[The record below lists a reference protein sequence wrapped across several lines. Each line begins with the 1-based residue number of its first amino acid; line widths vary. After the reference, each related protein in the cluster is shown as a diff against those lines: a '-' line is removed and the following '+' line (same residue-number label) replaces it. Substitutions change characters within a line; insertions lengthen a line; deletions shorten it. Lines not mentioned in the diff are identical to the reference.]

1 MVLED
6 TTMESGLQIDKI
18 IFINDQLHLVMDIV
32 MAMDMAM
39 AMDMVDMEDISMESA
54 HLRIL
59 PCPAL
64 AKEKLKLTLD
74 MAMDTA
80 MAMDWEAMAMGTLMA
95 TVMAMVAM
103 VDTVDISMENEHQK
117 ICLKMVS
124 VKGKPRLMPD
134 MVLGLAMV
142 LGMVMDM
149 DMVKDMG
156 MVMDTDMERDRLMR
170 SK

>member
-1 MVLED
+1 
-6 TTMESGLQIDKI
+6 
-18 IFINDQLHLVMDIV
+18 MDIV
-32 MAMDMAM
+32 MAMD
-39 AMDMVDMEDISMESA
+39 MDMVDMEDISMESA

-80 MAMDWEAMAMGTLMA
+80 MAMDWEAMAMDTLMA
-95 TVMAMVAM
+95 TVMAM
-103 VDTVDISMENEHQK
+103 VDTVDISMENEHQR

-124 VKGKPRLMPD
+124 VKGKLRLMPD

-142 LGMVMDM
+142 LDLMDMDM
-149 DMVKDMG
+149 DMVLGMVMDMG
-156 MVMDTDMERDRLMR
+156 MVMDTDMERDQLMR
-170 SK
+170 SKGYKDTA

>member
-1 MVLED
+1 
-6 TTMESGLQIDKI
+6 
-18 IFINDQLHLVMDIV
+18 MDIV
-32 MAMDMAM
+32 MAMD
-39 AMDMVDMEDISMESA
+39 MDMVDMEDISMESA

-80 MAMDWEAMAMGTLMA
+80 MAMDWEAMAMDTLMA
-95 TVMAMVAM
+95 TVMAM
-103 VDTVDISMENEHQK
+103 VDTVDISMENEHQR

-124 VKGKPRLMPD
+124 VKGKLRLMPD

-142 LGMVMDM
+142 LDLMDMDMDMVLGMVMDM
-149 DMVKDMG
+149 DMVMDMG
-156 MVMDTDMERDRLMR
+156 MVMDTDMERDQLMR
-170 SK
+170 SKGYKDTA

>member
-18 IFINDQLHLVMDIV
+18 IFINDQLHIV
-32 MAMDMAM
+32 MAMD
-39 AMDMVDMEDISMESA
+39 MDMVDMEDISMESA

-80 MAMDWEAMAMGTLMA
+80 MAMDWEAMAMDTLMA

-124 VKGKPRLMPD
+124 VKGKLRLMPD
-134 MVLGLAMV
+134 MDL
-142 LGMVMDM
+142 VMDM
-149 DMVKDMG
+149 G
-156 MVMDTDMERDRLMR
+156 MAMDTDMERDLPMI
-170 SK
+170 SKGYKDTA

>member
-1 MVLED
+1 
-6 TTMESGLQIDKI
+6 
-18 IFINDQLHLVMDIV
+18 MDIV
-32 MAMDMAM
+32 MAMD
-39 AMDMVDMEDISMESA
+39 MDMVDMEDISMESA
-54 HLRIL
+54 HLRIF

-80 MAMDWEAMAMGTLMA
+80 MAMDWEAMAMDTLMA

-103 VDTVDISMENEHQK
+103 VDTVDISMENEHQR

-124 VKGKPRLMPD
+124 VKGKLRLMPD

-142 LGMVMDM
+142 LDLMDMDMDMVLGMVMDM
-149 DMVKDMG
+149 DMVMDMG
-156 MVMDTDMERDRLMR
+156 MVMDTDMERDQLMR
-170 SK
+170 SKGYKDTA

>member
-6 TTMESGLQIDKI
+6 TTMESGLQIVKI
-18 IFINDQLHLVMDIV
+18 IFINDQLHLVIG

-59 PCPAL
+59 PCPEL
-64 AKEKLKLTLD
+64 AKEKLKLTRD

-80 MAMDWEAMAMGTLMA
+80 MVMDWEAMAMGTLMA

-103 VDTVDISMENEHQK
+103 VDTVDISMENEHQR

-124 VKGKPRLMPD
+124 VKGKLRLMPD

-149 DMVKDMG
+149 VMDMG
-156 MVMDTDMERDRLMR
+156 MVMDTDMEKDQLM
-170 SK
+170 

>member
-1 MVLED
+1 
-6 TTMESGLQIDKI
+6 
-18 IFINDQLHLVMDIV
+18 MDIV
-32 MAMDMAM
+32 MAMD
-39 AMDMVDMEDISMESA
+39 MDMVDMEDISMESA

-80 MAMDWEAMAMGTLMA
+80 MAMDWEAMAMDTLMA

-103 VDTVDISMENEHQK
+103 VDTVDISMENEHQR

-124 VKGKPRLMPD
+124 VKGKLRLMPD

-142 LGMVMDM
+142 LDLMDMDMDMVLGMVMDM
-149 DMVKDMG
+149 DMVMDMG
-156 MVMDTDMERDRLMR
+156 MVMDTDMERDPLMR
-170 SK
+170 SKGYKDTA

>member
-1 MVLED
+1 
-6 TTMESGLQIDKI
+6 
-18 IFINDQLHLVMDIV
+18 MDIV

-80 MAMDWEAMAMGTLMA
+80 MAMDWEAMAMDTLMA

-103 VDTVDISMENEHQK
+103 VDTVDISMENEHQR

-124 VKGKPRLMPD
+124 VKGKLRLMPD

-142 LGMVMDM
+142 LDLMDMDMDMVLGMVMDM
-149 DMVKDMG
+149 DMVMDMG
-156 MVMDTDMERDRLMR
+156 MVMDTDMERDPLMR
-170 SK
+170 SKGYKDTA

>member
-1 MVLED
+1 
-6 TTMESGLQIDKI
+6 
-18 IFINDQLHLVMDIV
+18 MDIV

-80 MAMDWEAMAMGTLMA
+80 MAMDWEAMAMDTLMA

-103 VDTVDISMENEHQK
+103 VDTVDISMENEHQR

-124 VKGKPRLMPD
+124 VKGKLRLMPD

-142 LGMVMDM
+142 LDLMDMDMDMVLGMVMDM
-149 DMVKDMG
+149 DMVMDMG
-156 MVMDTDMERDRLMR
+156 MVMDTDMEKDQLMR
-170 SK
+170 SKGYKDTA

>member
-1 MVLED
+1 
-6 TTMESGLQIDKI
+6 
-18 IFINDQLHLVMDIV
+18 MDIV
-32 MAMDMAM
+32 MAMD
-39 AMDMVDMEDISMESA
+39 MDMVDMEDISMESA

-80 MAMDWEAMAMGTLMA
+80 MAMDWEAMAMDTLMA

-103 VDTVDISMENEHQK
+103 VDTVDISMENEHQR

-124 VKGKPRLMPD
+124 VKGKLRLMPD

-142 LGMVMDM
+142 LDLMDMDM
-149 DMVKDMG
+149 DMVLGMVMDMG
-156 MVMDTDMERDRLMR
+156 MVMDTDMERDQLMR
-170 SK
+170 SKGYKDTA

>member
-1 MVLED
+1 
-6 TTMESGLQIDKI
+6 
-18 IFINDQLHLVMDIV
+18 MDIV

-80 MAMDWEAMAMGTLMA
+80 MAMDWEAMAMDTLMA
-95 TVMAMVAM
+95 TVMAM
-103 VDTVDISMENEHQK
+103 VDTVDISMENEHQR

-124 VKGKPRLMPD
+124 VKGKLRLMPD

-142 LGMVMDM
+142 LDLMDMDM
-149 DMVKDMG
+149 DMVLGMVMDMG
-156 MVMDTDMERDRLMR
+156 MVMDTDMERDQLMR
-170 SK
+170 SKGYKDTA

>member
-1 MVLED
+1 
-6 TTMESGLQIDKI
+6 
-18 IFINDQLHLVMDIV
+18 MDIV

-80 MAMDWEAMAMGTLMA
+80 MAMDWEAMAMDTLMA

-103 VDTVDISMENEHQK
+103 VDTVDISMENEHQR

-124 VKGKPRLMPD
+124 VKGKLRLMPD

-142 LGMVMDM
+142 LDLMDMDMDMVLGMVMDM
-149 DMVKDMG
+149 DMVMDMG
-156 MVMDTDMERDRLMR
+156 MVMDTDMERDQLMR
-170 SK
+170 SKGYKDTA

>member
-1 MVLED
+1 
-6 TTMESGLQIDKI
+6 
-18 IFINDQLHLVMDIV
+18 MDIV
-32 MAMDMAM
+32 MAMD
-39 AMDMVDMEDISMESA
+39 MDMVDMEDISMESA

-80 MAMDWEAMAMGTLMA
+80 MAMDWEAMAMDTLMA

-103 VDTVDISMENEHQK
+103 VDTVDISMENEHQR

-124 VKGKPRLMPD
+124 VKGKLRLMPD

-142 LGMVMDM
+142 LDLMDMDMDMVLGMVMDM
-149 DMVKDMG
+149 DMVMDMG
-156 MVMDTDMERDRLMR
+156 MVMDTDMERDQLMR
-170 SK
+170 SKGYKDTA

>member
-1 MVLED
+1 
-6 TTMESGLQIDKI
+6 
-18 IFINDQLHLVMDIV
+18 MDIV
-32 MAMDMAM
+32 MAM

-54 HLRIL
+54 HLRIF

-64 AKEKLKLTLD
+64 AKEKLKLTRD

-80 MAMDWEAMAMGTLMA
+80 MVMDWEAMAMGTLMA

-103 VDTVDISMENEHQK
+103 VDTVDISMENEHQR

-124 VKGKPRLMPD
+124 VKGKLRLMPD

-142 LGMVMDM
+142 LDLMDMDMDMVMDMVMDMGMVMDM
-149 DMVKDMG
+149 DM
-156 MVMDTDMERDRLMR
+156 ERDQLMI
-170 SK
+170 SKGYKDTA